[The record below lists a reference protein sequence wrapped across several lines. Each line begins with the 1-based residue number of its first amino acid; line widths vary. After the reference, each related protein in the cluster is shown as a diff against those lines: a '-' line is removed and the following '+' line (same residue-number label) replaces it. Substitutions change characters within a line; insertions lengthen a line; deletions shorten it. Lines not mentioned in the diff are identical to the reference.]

1 MDNTLYVALSR
12 QMILRRQMDVVANNI
27 ANTDTA
33 GFKVEDIISE
43 TSPERLPVQPGS
55 GSKNI
60 QFVLDTG
67 LARDFGQGALMS
79 TSSPLDVAIE
89 GDAFFQINTARGD
102 RFTRDGRFATDQTGK
117 LVTKM
122 GDAVAGD
129 GGAEIILDPL
139 LGEPSIARDGTISQ
153 DGKQVGKLPV
163 YRFASLSGLAKDG
176 DGLYRNDG
184 NQAPEAATDA
194 QVHQRMI
201 ENSNVKPVIEVTRLI
216 EVSREYERIARL
228 MDQTAELDRKAI
240 ERLGRVN

>member
-1 MDNTLYVALSR
+1 
-12 QMILRRQMDVVANNI
+12 MILRRQMDVVANNI

-33 GFKVEDIISE
+33 GFKVEDILSE

-67 LARDFGQGALMS
+67 LARDFAQGALMS
-79 TSSPLDVAIE
+79 TSSPFDIAIE
-89 GDAFFQINTARGD
+89 GDAFFQINTARGE
-102 RFTRDGRFATDQTGK
+102 RFTRDGRFATDQTGR

-122 GDAVAGD
+122 GEPVAGE

-139 LGEPSIARDGTISQ
+139 RGEPSIARDGVISQ
-153 DGKQVGKLPV
+153 EGEQVGKLAV
-163 YRFASLSGLAKDG
+163 YRFASLAGLAKDG

-184 NQAPEAATDA
+184 NVAPELATD
-194 QVHQRMI
+194 VPLHQRTI

-216 EVSREYERIARL
+216 EVSREYARISKL

-240 ERLGRVN
+240 ERLGRVS